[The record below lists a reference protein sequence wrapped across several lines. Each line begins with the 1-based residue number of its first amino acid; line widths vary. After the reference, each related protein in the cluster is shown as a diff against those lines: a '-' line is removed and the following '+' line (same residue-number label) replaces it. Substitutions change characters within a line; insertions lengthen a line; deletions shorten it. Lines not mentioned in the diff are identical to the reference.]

1 MKKDVLR
8 ENTAVQER
16 ETTRENAAEQKSEAA
31 RENAAEQEDKAA
43 RENAAVQESGTPSES
58 TEVQENGT
66 LSENTAE
73 QESGTFRYDA
83 FISYR
88 HAPLDQYVAQTLQR
102 RLESFKVPRLADR
115 ETKELGKKSI
125 RRIFRDRD
133 ELPLA
138 GNLSEPIMEALSSSE
153 HLIVIC
159 SPRILESE
167 WCKREIE
174 TFISLRG
181 IEHVFAVLVEGEP
194 VEAFPEPLRAIKKE
208 VVSEDGS
215 VTVQEIPV
223 EPLAA
228 DVRGATKAEVGKKI
242 RQEMLRLAAPMIGCS
257 YDDLRQRHKMRR
269 LKRMLVSA
277 AVIAGVLFLFGAFS
291 AYQAFRIKR
300 QSDHIAA
307 QSEEIM
313 AQSEEILAQ
322 SKEIIAQS
330 EEIQEQAQSL
340 YAFQSRSLSETAL
353 QLYQSGDRRRALLVA
368 LEGIPDDLDHPDRP
382 VVAQSEAALAE
393 ILQVYANGSEHRPYA
408 LFEHDART
416 ESMTV
421 SPAGAYLATVDSM
434 GQLYCWDIREG
445 ALLAKG
451 QEAVNTDYEIAPV
464 FISEERILYVGQDR
478 VVCVDSK
485 NLDIQ
490 YTIPELYVTAIAV
503 SPDRSLL
510 AVAQNRYE
518 VGIYDTADGKLVACY
533 EDMQQTETIGWELT
547 FSEDGSRV
555 LFEGAYGE
563 SEQESSVREAEDTA
577 RIVSIDARTCEVLAE
592 YQIPHKYI
600 SAIYCT
606 SEGVCYV
613 IGIGSLITASS
624 GVEVGQSLTCF
635 EPDGRIRWE
644 VDDEESKSGPIRL
657 FEGTVI
663 YRSGKDVCMVS
674 EADGSPVQELH
685 YPADVLRLSVNE
697 ESRLIAATLD
707 DGTMRFDVMTDMG
720 VVSRTYMEPSGEWM
734 EDVLSSR
741 DVMILQQRA
750 SNRIYLYRLACGA
763 NMREAADTE
772 QVYYRSAADEGG
784 KLYLYDY
791 DGYFIYDMI
800 AQETLAQYNA
810 EDQGEYIRGFLAIED
825 AFVVITKTEVRVI
838 DAETGWLIGSEEK
851 ELFSWALA
859 GEELYYVTYGG
870 KFGKMELPSC
880 QSSEISSE
888 FSPEQLLI
896 SGDGRFA
903 IGYDNYG
910 GDSCIDLTSGA
921 VRELSTSCKLMAADA
936 AGETYLAADNETMQ
950 LARFRF
956 GESEPLMRMDAQLAF
971 IKNIGFSPDGSSF
984 FVCYV
989 DNRLEIYDAESF
1001 TLLQSYQDLDGIA
1014 EWKELE
1020 EGRTLL
1026 CGETDSSAD
1035 SYILDADHNVLY
1047 RIPRC
1052 RAVSTELG
1060 RAYSV
1065 LGTTLYEY
1073 PLYDLERLVEEAREV
1088 LGEDAALTPEERKI
1102 YFIE

>member
-1 MKKDVLR
+1 MEKNVLQQD
-8 ENTAVQER
+8 EM
-16 ETTRENAAEQKSEAA
+16 
-31 RENAAEQEDKAA
+31 
-43 RENAAVQESGTPSES
+43 VQESGTAP
-58 TEVQENGT
+58 EN
-66 LSENTAE
+66 AAVK
-73 QESGTFRYDA
+73 ESGTAPENAAVKGNDTAAEKQESEAFRYDA

-102 RLESFKVPRLADR
+102 RLEGFKVPRLADR

-167 WCKREIE
+167 WCKKEIE
-174 TFISLRG
+174 TFIALRG
-181 IEHVFAVLVEGEP
+181 LEHVFAVLVEGEP
-194 VEAFPEPLRAIKKE
+194 GEAFPEPLRAVKKE

-242 RQEMLRLAAPMIGCS
+242 RQEMLRLVAPMIGCS

-277 AVIAGVLFLFGAFS
+277 AVIAGALFLFGAFS

-330 EEIQEQAQSL
+330 EEIQAQSQSL

-353 QLYQSGDRRRALLVA
+353 QLYETGDRRRALLVA
-368 LEGIPDDLDHPDRP
+368 LGGIPDDLDHPDRP
-382 VVAQSEAALAE
+382 IVAQSEAALAE

-408 LFEHDART
+408 LLEHDAQ
-416 ESMTV
+416 TV
-421 SPAGAYLATVDSM
+421 SMAVSPSGTCLATVDSM

-445 ALLAKG
+445 ALLAKE
-451 QEAVNTDYEIAPV
+451 QEAVNTSYEIAPV
-464 FISEERILYVGQDR
+464 FLGDGRILYVGQNGI
-478 VVCVDSK
+478 VCADSE

-490 YTIPELYVTAIAV
+490 YMIPDLYVIAMAV
-503 SPDRSLL
+503 SPDRSLF

-518 VGIYDTADGKLVACY
+518 VGIYDAADGTLVACY
-533 EDMQQTETIGWELT
+533 EDAQQTEIIGWDLT

-563 SEQESSVREAEDTA
+563 GGQGSSVQVAEDTA

-592 YQIPHKYI
+592 YQIPHRYI
-600 SAIYCT
+600 SAIHCT
-606 SEGVCYV
+606 ADGVCYV
-613 IGIGSLITASS
+613 IGIGSMIAASS
-624 GVEVGQSLTCF
+624 GLEIWQSLTCF
-635 EPDGRIRWE
+635 EPDGRVRWE
-644 VDDEESKSGPIRL
+644 IDDGESKSGPIRL
-657 FEGTVI
+657 FEDMVV
-663 YRSGKDVCMVS
+663 YKSGRDVCMVS
-674 EADGSPVQELH
+674 EKDGNPVQELH
-685 YPADVLRLSVNE
+685 YSAEVLRLSVNE
-697 ESRLIAATLD
+697 ESRLIAATLS
-707 DGTMRFDVMTDMG
+707 DGTMRFDMMTDMG
-720 VVSRTYMEPSGEWM
+720 VVSRTYLEPSSEWM
-734 EDVLSSR
+734 KDVLSVR
-741 DVMILQQRA
+741 DVLILQQRA
-750 SNRIYLYRLACGA
+750 SNRIYLYQLACGA

-772 QVYYRSAADEGG
+772 QVYYYSAAAGDG

-791 DGYFIYDMI
+791 GGYSVYDMI
-800 AQETLAQYNA
+800 AEEMLAQYNA
-810 EDQGEYIRGFLAIED
+810 EDQGERIRGFFAIDD
-825 AFVVITKTEVRVI
+825 AFVVITGTEIRVI
-838 DAETGWLIGSEEK
+838 DAETGGLLGSEEK
-851 ELFSWALA
+851 KLFSWALA
-859 GEELYYVTYGG
+859 GEELYYVTYDRE
-870 KFGKMELPSC
+870 FGKMELPSC
-880 QSSEISSE
+880 QISEISSE
-888 FSPEQLLI
+888 FCPDQLLI
-896 SGDGRFA
+896 SGDGQFA

-910 GDSCIDLTSGA
+910 GDSCIDLTSGEI
-921 VRELSTSCKLMAADA
+921 RELPTSCKLMAADA

-956 GESEPLMRMDAQLAF
+956 GEQEPFMRMDAQLAF
-971 IKNIGFSPDGSSF
+971 MKEIGFSPDGTCF

-989 DNRLEIYDAESF
+989 DNRLEIYDTESF
-1001 TLLQSYQDLDGIA
+1001 TLLQSYRDLDA
-1014 EWKELE
+1014 VADWKPLG

-1026 CGETDSSAD
+1026 RGEPDSSAD
-1035 SYILDADHNVLY
+1035 SYILDADNNVLY

-1060 RAYSV
+1060 KVYTV

-1088 LGEDAALTPEERKI
+1088 LGEEAALTPEERKI